1 MKATFFVI
9 DIRLN
14 EKNRGKLKRE
24 VWENVQ
30 QHIIERGKS
39 DIYRFFCSL
48 LEIMNKQNMDWDLI
62 TETKNS

>member
-48 LEIMNKQNMDWDLI
+48 LEIMNK
-62 TETKNS
+62 